1 MNKKNLVATLILI
14 SMVFITFA
22 WADDDPET
30 AKLKALC
37 KEGNSTNIKSTDSSY
52 ACFKLGEKYRVIYQ
66 DNKIALEFY
75 KKACDGDYMTA
86 CTNGGNL
93 QYLKGT
99 QHGPAWKA
107 AKKMYQKS
115 CDAGEDPACF
125 NLGSINYREG
135 RQKKAIK
142 FYSQACKMGNKP
154 GCAKE
159 IRLKR

>member
-1 MNKKNLVATLILI
+1 VNKINLAAILILI
-14 SMVFITFA
+14 SMIFITFA
-22 WADDDPET
+22 WADDDLET
-30 AKLKALC
+30 TKLKNLC
-37 KEGNSTNIKSTDSSY
+37 KESNPT
-52 ACFKLGEKYRVIYQ
+52 ACFRLGEKYRIVDQ
-66 DNKIALEFY
+66 DNKTALKFY

-93 QYLKGT
+93 LFMKGRSE
-99 QHGPAWKA
+99 WKE
-107 AKKMYQKS
+107 AKKTYQKA

-135 RQKKAIK
+135 RQSKAIK

-159 IRLKR
+159 KRLKR

>member
-1 MNKKNLVATLILI
+1 MNKKNLAAILILI
-14 SMVFITFA
+14 SMAFITFA

-30 AKLKALC
+30 AKLKNLC
-37 KEGNSTNIKSTDSSY
+37 KEGNST

>member
-1 MNKKNLVATLILI
+1 VNKINLAAILILI
-14 SMVFITFA
+14 SMIFITFA
-22 WADDDPET
+22 SADDDPEIT
-30 AKLKALC
+30 KLKNLC
-37 KEGNSTNIKSTDSSY
+37 KESNAT
-52 ACFKLGEKYRVIYQ
+52 ACFKLGEKYRIIYQ
-66 DNKIALEFY
+66 DNKTALRFY

-93 QYLKGT
+93 LFMKGRSE
-99 QHGPAWKA
+99 WKE
-107 AKKMYQKS
+107 AKKTYQKA

-159 IRLKR
+159 KRLQR